1 VARARSK
8 APAKSGAAAK
18 AAAKPSLPSVLV
30 LSGPNLNLLG
40 TREPETYGRDTLADI
55 HRDLKALG
63 AELGLRVDCKQSNH
77 EGELI
82 DWLHAARGKHGGV
95 VLNGAGLTHT
105 SIALRDAIASVE
117 LPVVEVH
124 LSNIHARES
133 FRHETRTGPVCIGVI
148 TGFGKHSYLLGLR
161 ALAVRLKA

>member
-1 VARARSK
+1 VASKKKPDKPAQRA
-8 APAKSGAAAK
+8 
-18 AAAKPSLPSVLV
+18 VLV

-40 TREPETYGRDTLADI
+40 TREPETYGRDTLPDI
-55 HRDLKALG
+55 HRELKALG
-63 AELGLRVDCKQSNH
+63 AELGLRVDCRQSNH

-82 DWLHAARGKHGGV
+82 DWLHAARGKHAGV
-95 VLNGAGLTHT
+95 VLNGGALTHT
-105 SIALRDAIASVE
+105 SYALRDAIASIA

-133 FRHETRTGPVCIGVI
+133 FRHETRTGAVCVGVI

-161 ALAVRLKA
+161 ALAARLPA